1 MTMPRATRRSC
12 RARRP
17 AAVLAGAAAVLALA
31 ACGAEDPSHTV
42 TAPPRASAPAGP
54 APAQLPPGEPT
65 AAPGP
70 TVQEIAGALD
80 AIHPTRHPRDNT
92 GSCAGTAG
100 CLGLIT
106 TGTVSIY
113 QWPSVT
119 AASRFIGEGAGTADR
134 IGPYVL
140 SYRSTEQHSTPPQ
153 VRRAYADKV
162 RAMVGPVP

>member
-1 MTMPRATRRSC
+1 VA
-12 RARRP
+12 
-17 AAVLAGAAAVLALA
+17 LAGAAAVLVLA
-31 ACGAEDPSHTV
+31 ACGAENPPRTV
-42 TAPPRASAPAGP
+42 TAPPRASAPAQP
-54 APAQLPPGEPT
+54 APVEPT
-65 AAPGP
+65 TAPGP
-70 TVQEIAGALD
+70 TVQEIAAALD

-100 CLGLIT
+100 CLGLVT

-119 AASRFIGEGAGTADR
+119 AASRFVGEGAGTADR
-134 IGPYVL
+134 IGSYVL
-140 SYRSTEQHSTPPQ
+140 SYRGTEQHSTPPQ

>member
-1 MTMPRATRRSC
+1 MTMPRAHC
-12 RARRP
+12 RAPRL
-17 AAVLAGAAAVLALA
+17 AVVLASAAAVLALA
-31 ACGAEDPSHTV
+31 ACGEEDPPRTV
-42 TAPPRASAPAGP
+42 TAPPRASAPAQP
-54 APAQLPPGEPT
+54 APAPAEPT

-70 TVQEIAGALD
+70 TVQDIAAALD

-92 GSCAGTAG
+92 GSCAGAAG

-119 AASRFIGEGAGTADR
+119 AASRFVGEGAGTADR

-140 SYRSTEQHSTPPQ
+140 SYRGTEQHATPPQ

-162 RAMVGPVP
+162 RQMVGPVP